1 MDKIRTFAAMAP
13 ALMLVACGQTQT
25 MPDDNEAT
33 GSTGFKT
40 ATERHQAPETEANAS
55 SDTATETAKSQLTPD
70 AERGETGARDILLDF
85 ARAIELG
92 QYAKARAMLSP
103 ADREKWSQSRF
114 AALFTDLDKPT
125 VAVPS
130 GVMEG
135 AAGSSYYTAPLTVT
149 GNDKDGRPVRLE
161 GQAVLR
167 RVNDVDGASPAQLR
181 WHFESVKLD
190 WTH

>member
-1 MDKIRTFAAMAP
+1 MAP

-25 MPDDNEAT
+25 VPDSNEAT
-33 GSTGFKT
+33 GSPVSEAGMKPDQ
-40 ATERHQAPETEANAS
+40 ATEIEATVS
-55 SDTATETAKSQLTPD
+55 SDKATDTAKSQLTPD
-70 AERGETGARDILLDF
+70 AERGETGARDVLLDF

-92 QYAKARAMLSP
+92 QYAKAWAMLSP

-114 AALFTDLDKPT
+114 AALFADLDKPT

-149 GNDKDGRPVRLE
+149 GTDKDGRPVRLE
-161 GQAVLR
+161 GEAVLR
-167 RVNDVDGASPAQLR
+167 RVNDIGGASPAQLR
-181 WHFESVKLD
+181 WHLESVKLD